1 MRTLNFAKREDGTF
15 SVSRIIY
22 EMDEE
27 NVNYY
32 YAKKQK
38 RETKTQLYSE
48 QFAEAM

>member
-1 MRTLNFAKREDGTF
+1 MRFKFTKHEDDSF

-32 YAKKQK
+32 YSKKQK
-38 RETKTQLYSE
+38 RETKAQLYSE
-48 QFAEAM
+48 RLAEAI